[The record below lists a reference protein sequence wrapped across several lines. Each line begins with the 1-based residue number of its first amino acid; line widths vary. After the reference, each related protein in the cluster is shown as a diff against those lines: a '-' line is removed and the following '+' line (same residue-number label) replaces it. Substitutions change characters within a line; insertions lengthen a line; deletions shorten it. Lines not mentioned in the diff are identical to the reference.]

1 MKGFPTSKGTEKHKK
16 ELKSPVK
23 QNEGEKTNG
32 KIYADKVQQEKEKY
46 GKTGEFVE
54 AVQQFEDKVIYG
66 AKTISKLLNFS
77 GGGVLKLLLEPLS
90 ASAATLEGT
99 GLIPEYSEEE
109 MAKSEAEYKQ
119 YEDAYKKAAAKHTK
133 SLLKNE
139 DYINLN
145 ANEKMKF
152 LVEEGKNFRKQF
164 DSNYTAAKLV
174 MDAANK
180 TINKK
185 DN

>member
-46 GKTGEFVE
+46 GKVGEFVE
-54 AVQQFEDKVIYG
+54 AAQEFEDKVIYG

-139 DYINLN
+139 DYISLN
-145 ANEKMKF
+145 AKEKTEF
-152 LVEEGKNFRKQF
+152 LVQEGKNFRKQF